1 MTMNEAEAQKVICVI
16 GMHRS
21 GTSCL
26 VGSLQNAGLELG
38 EHHTQNRYNKRG
50 NRENPEIVAFNDSL
64 LAANGADWE
73 RPPENF
79 SYTQAQVSEARS
91 IAAKFVGERNWGFKD
106 PRSLLVLPLW
116 KEALPGLRLIGIF
129 RHPGA
134 VAESLQ
140 IRHGSRMT
148 RQMAFDIWYHY
159 NIKMYQQF
167 SESAFPLLNFDW
179 NIEHFH
185 EKLNRAIVSF
195 GLSALGTEDRF
206 YTSALRNNSTEE
218 ADDIPDKLIDLY
230 RRLNEITL

>member
-1 MTMNEAEAQKVICVI
+1 MTAAEKQDVICVI

-26 VGSLQNAGLELG
+26 VGSLQIAGLELG
-38 EHHTQNRYNKRG
+38 EHYTQNRYNKRG

-73 RPPENF
+73 RPPKNF
-79 SYTQAQVSEARS
+79 SYSQAQVNEARD
-91 IAAKFVGERNWGFKD
+91 IAARFVGERTWGFKD
-106 PRSLLVLPLW
+106 PRTLLVLPLW
-116 KEALPGLRLIGIF
+116 KEALPDLQLIGIF

-159 NIKMYQQF
+159 NIKMYQEF
-167 SESAFPLLNFDW
+167 NEAPFPLLNFDW
-179 NIEHFH
+179 DIERFH
-185 EKLNRAIVSF
+185 EKLNPAIVSF
-195 GLSALGTEDRF
+195 GLGALDSEDRF
-206 YTSALRNNSTEE
+206 YTSALRNNSAEE
-218 ADDIPDKLIDLY
+218 SDDIPDKLIDLY
-230 RRLNEITL
+230 RKLNEITL